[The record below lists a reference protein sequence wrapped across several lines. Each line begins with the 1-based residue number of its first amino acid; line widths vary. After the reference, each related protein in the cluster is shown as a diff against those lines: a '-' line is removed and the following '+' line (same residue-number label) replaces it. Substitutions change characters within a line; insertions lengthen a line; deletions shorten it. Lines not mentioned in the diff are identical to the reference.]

1 MQKNKC
7 SKERL
12 MRIAS
17 YCSILT
23 ALSLIIIKVI
33 SFFMTNSL
41 ALLSSLM
48 DSGLDI
54 GASVVSFIA
63 VQQALLPPDK
73 EHRFGHG
80 KAEAL
85 GGIVQG
91 FIIACS
97 GVFLLIET
105 VSHILHPVPLERLDV
120 GVIVMLI
127 SIIATIVLVSF
138 QKYVIAQTNSIA
150 IDADSAHYTGDVM
163 MNVGVIVSMMFSYL
177 LGLTWVDAAF
187 AVCVSVYLFYTV
199 YRIFV
204 KSSAVLMDA
213 ELSSDTRKAITKI
226 VLNHAHIGSI
236 SDLRTRN
243 SGLNSFVQFA
253 VKIDSD
259 LDLMQAH
266 KICDELEQEVKQ
278 ALPECEVFIHPEP
291 KKEGAILCKRKN
303 PKA

>member
-1 MQKNKC
+1 MQKRKS
-7 SKERL
+7 SKQRL
-12 MRIAS
+12 MKIAS

-23 ALSLIIIKVI
+23 ALGLIIIKVI

-54 GASVVSFIA
+54 GASVVSFIS

-97 GVFLLIET
+97 GVFLLVET
-105 VSHILHPVPLERLDV
+105 INHILHPVPLERLDV
-120 GVIVMLI
+120 GIIVMLI

-138 QKYVIAQTNSIA
+138 HKYVIAQTDSIA

-163 MNVGVIVSMMFSYL
+163 MNIGVIVSMMFSYL
-177 LGLTWVDAAF
+177 LGLSWIDAAF
-187 AVCVSVYLFYTV
+187 AICVSVYLFYTV

-213 ELSSDTRKAITKI
+213 ELPAEKRAAITKI

-259 LDLMQAH
+259 LDLTQAH
-266 KICDELEQEVKQ
+266 KICDELEQEVKH

-291 KKEGAILCKRKN
+291 KKVGAILCKRKK
-303 PKA
+303 PKV